1 MGCDHSSFEVDSEDS
16 HEETESIHSSISDF
30 HLSDFDEYI
39 DYDEEDSG
47 PVENSEDNKFMA
59 DLRHWATSCGVKR
72 THLTSL
78 LHLLTPRLPFL
89 PLDSRTHY

>member
-16 HEETESIHSSISDF
+16 YEETESSHSSISDF
-30 HLSDFDEYI
+30 HLSDFDQYI

-72 THLTSL
+72 THLTLL

-89 PLDSRTHY
+89 PLDSHTHY